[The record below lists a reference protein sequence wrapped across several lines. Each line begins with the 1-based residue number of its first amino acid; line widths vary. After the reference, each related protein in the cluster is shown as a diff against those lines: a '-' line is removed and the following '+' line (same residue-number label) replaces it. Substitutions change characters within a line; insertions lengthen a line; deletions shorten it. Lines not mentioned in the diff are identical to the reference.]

1 MVVLTLVPHSRIYL
15 QLLRVGGAFTKL
27 FQSGVMRNFVVTES
41 TTKNVSTSYFQ
52 NLGTTMEAYGPSD
65 RHLRPGTRSFR
76 MTPLCQPISEE
87 SCMATKEIT
96 HEELNPF
103 EIAKQQFN
111 RAADYLELDAS
122 IRNVLSSAKR
132 QLIVSIPVKMDGG
145 DVQVLEGYRV
155 KHNIARGPAKGGI
168 RYHPNV
174 TLDEVKALAS
184 WMTWKCATVGIPYGG
199 GKGGVICDPK
209 SLSMNELERLT
220 RRYAFEIAPI
230 IGPDR
235 DIPAPDV
242 YTDEQT
248 MAWIMDTISMVR
260 GHTELGVVTGK
271 PISLGGSQGRSE
283 ATARG
288 CLYALREACKVKGLE
303 LRGARVSVHGFG
315 NAGANIA
322 RLAAE
327 DGARV
332 VAICDSR
339 VGLYSESG
347 IDIKTALR
355 HKKQTKSLVGL
366 SGVKEM
372 SPEEVLT
379 VDCDILLPAA
389 LENAITLANVGKVKA
404 KIIAE
409 LANGPTTPGA
419 DRVLDGE
426 GVLLVPD
433 ILANA
438 GGVTVS
444 YYEWVQD
451 QYSFFWSER
460 QINETLEQTIRT
472 AFKAVHETMQRYDTD
487 MRTGAYILAVDR
499 VAEATRVRG
508 IFP

>member
-1 MVVLTLVPHSRIYL
+1 MIEQHTVI
-15 QLLRVGGAFTKL
+15 
-27 FQSGVMRNFVVTES
+27 
-41 TTKNVSTSYFQ
+41 
-52 NLGTTMEAYGPSD
+52 
-65 RHLRPGTRSFR
+65 
-76 MTPLCQPISEE
+76 TPQ
-87 SCMATKEIT
+87 
-96 HEELNPF
+96 EELNPYK
-103 EIAKQQFN
+103 IAKQQFDL
-111 RAADYLELDAS
+111 AADYLDLDDS
-122 IRNVLSSAKR
+122 MRDVLKNAKR

-145 DVQVLEGYRV
+145 EVKVFEGYRV
-155 KHNIARGPAKGGI
+155 QHNIARGPAKGGI

-209 SLSMNELERLT
+209 SMSRNELERLT

-230 IGPDR
+230 LGPDR

-271 PISLGGSQGRSE
+271 PIALGGSQGRSE

-288 CLYALREACKVKGLE
+288 CLYTLREACRVKGIDLK
-303 LRGARVSVHGFG
+303 GARVAVHGFG

-322 RLAAE
+322 RLVAA
-327 DGARV
+327 DGARI

-339 VGLYSESG
+339 SGVYAKNGLDVGG
-347 IDIKTALR
+347 ALR
-355 HKKQTKSLVGL
+355 HKAATGEVRGL
-366 SGVKEM
+366 PNAKEV
-372 SPEEVLT
+372 PCEAVLE

-389 LENAITLANVGKVKA
+389 LENAITLANVERIRA

-419 DRVLDGE
+419 DRLLAE
-426 GVLLVPD
+426 RGVFLIPD

-451 QYSFFWSER
+451 QYSFFWTES
-460 QINETLEQTIRT
+460 QINETLEQTMRT
-472 AFKAVHETMQRYDTD
+472 AFYSVYETAERYKTD
-487 MRTGAYILAVDR
+487 MRTGAYILAIDR

>member
-1 MVVLTLVPHSRIYL
+1 
-15 QLLRVGGAFTKL
+15 
-27 FQSGVMRNFVVTES
+27 
-41 TTKNVSTSYFQ
+41 
-52 NLGTTMEAYGPSD
+52 
-65 RHLRPGTRSFR
+65 
-76 MTPLCQPISEE
+76 
-87 SCMATKEIT
+87 MATQRAYQ
-96 HEELNPF
+96 EELNPF

-111 RAADYLELDAS
+111 RAADYLDLDAS
-122 IRNVLSSAKR
+122 MRHVLQHAKR

-145 DVQVLEGYRV
+145 DVQVFEGYRV
-155 KHNIARGPAKGGI
+155 QHNIARGPAKGGI

-174 TLDEVKALAS
+174 TLDEVKALAA

-209 SLSMNELERLT
+209 SLSRNELERLT

-271 PISLGGSQGRSE
+271 PISLGGSQGRAE

-288 CLYALREACKVKGLE
+288 CLYALREACRVKGMSLK
-303 LRGARVSVHGFG
+303 GARVVVHGFG

-322 RLAAE
+322 RLVAE
-327 DGARV
+327 DGAKV
-332 VAICDSR
+332 IAACDSKMA
-339 VGLYSESG
+339 VYAENG
-347 IDIKTALR
+347 IDVEEALR
-355 HKKQTKSLVGL
+355 HKAETGSLMGL
-366 SGVKEM
+366 AGCKEM
-372 SPEEVLT
+372 PCEDVLT
-379 VDCDILLPAA
+379 LECDILLPSA
-389 LENAITLANVGKVKA
+389 LENAITLKNVGNVKT

-419 DRVLDGE
+419 DRVLEDE
-426 GVLLVPD
+426 GVLLIPD

-451 QYSFFWSER
+451 QYSFFWSEDK
-460 QINETLEQTIRT
+460 INKTLEDTIQT
-472 AFKAVHETMQRYDTD
+472 AFNSVHETTKQYNTD
-487 MRTGAYILAVDR
+487 MRTGAYILAVGR
-499 VAEATRVRG
+499 VVEATKVRG

>member
-1 MVVLTLVPHSRIYL
+1 M
-15 QLLRVGGAFTKL
+15 
-27 FQSGVMRNFVVTES
+27 
-41 TTKNVSTSYFQ
+41 TTPAN
-52 NLGTTMEAYGPSD
+52 AP
-65 RHLRPGTRSFR
+65 
-76 MTPLCQPISEE
+76 
-87 SCMATKEIT
+87 A
-96 HEELNPF
+96 EELNPF
-103 EIAKQQFN
+103 EIAGQQFD
-111 RAADYLELDAS
+111 RAADFLELDS
-122 IRNVLSSAKR
+122 SMRNVLRNSKR

-145 DVQVLEGYRV
+145 EIQVFEGYRV
-155 KHNIARGPAKGGI
+155 QHNIARGPAKGGI

-174 TLDEVKALAS
+174 SLDEVKALAA

-209 SLSMNELERLT
+209 SLSRNELERLT

-260 GHTELGVVTGK
+260 GQTELGVVTGK
-271 PISLGGSQGRSE
+271 PISLGGSQGRHE

-288 CLYALREACKVKGLE
+288 CLYALREACRVKGIN
-303 LRGARVSVHGFG
+303 LRGARVAVHGFG

-322 RLAAE
+322 RLVAA

-332 VAICDSR
+332 VAACDSR
-339 VGLYSESG
+339 AGVYAENGLDVEA
-347 IDIKTALR
+347 ALR
-355 HKKQTKSLVGL
+355 HKKETGSLHGL
-366 SGVKEM
+366 ANSKEI
-372 SPEEVLT
+372 PCDAVLEAE
-379 VDCDILLPAA
+379 CDILLPSA
-389 LENAITLANVGKVKA
+389 LENSITMANVEYVKA
-404 KIIAE
+404 SIIGE

-419 DRVLDGE
+419 DRVLADQ
-426 GVLLVPD
+426 GVFLIPD

-451 QYSFFWSER
+451 LYSYFWTEN
-460 QINETLEQTIRT
+460 QINETLETTMRA
-472 AFKAVHETMQRYDTD
+472 AFRSVHETAMRYQTD

-499 VAEATRVRG
+499 VAEATRMRG

>member
-1 MVVLTLVPHSRIYL
+1 M
-15 QLLRVGGAFTKL
+15 
-27 FQSGVMRNFVVTES
+27 S
-41 TTKNVSTSYFQ
+41 TAPAVQ
-52 NLGTTMEAYGPSD
+52 
-65 RHLRPGTRSFR
+65 
-76 MTPLCQPISEE
+76 
-87 SCMATKEIT
+87 
-96 HEELNPF
+96 EELNPF
-103 EIAKQQFN
+103 EIAKQQFS
-111 RAADYLELDAS
+111 RAADYLELEESMRA
-122 IRNVLSSAKR
+122 VLRTTKR

-145 DVQVLEGYRV
+145 ETKVFEGYRV
-155 KHNIARGPAKGGI
+155 QHNIARGPAKGGI

-184 WMTWKCATVGIPYGG
+184 WMTWKCAVVNIPYGG
-199 GKGGVICDPK
+199 GKGGVVCDPK
-209 SLSMNELERLT
+209 SLSKNELERLT

-242 YTDEQT
+242 YTDSQT

-271 PISLGGSQGRSE
+271 PLSLGGSLGRHE

-288 CLYALREACKVKGLE
+288 ALYALREACKIKGTSLK
-303 LRGARVSVHGFG
+303 GARVAVQGFG
-315 NAGANIA
+315 NAGSIIA

-327 DGARV
+327 DGARI
-332 VAICDSR
+332 VAACDSKS
-339 VGLYSESG
+339 GLHAEGG
-347 IDIKTALR
+347 IDIQAALKHKEETGALR
-355 HKKQTKSLVGL
+355 GL
-366 SGVKEM
+366 AGAKEIA
-372 SPEEVLT
+372 PNDVLE
-379 VDCDILLPAA
+379 VDCDILCPSA
-389 LENAITLANVGKVKA
+389 LENSITMANVGKVKA

-419 DRVLDGE
+419 DRVLEDE
-426 GVLLVPD
+426 GVLLIPD

-451 QYSFFWSER
+451 QYSFFWSEKR
-460 QINETLEQTIRT
+460 INQTLEDTMSDAFHKVHQTAHR
-472 AFKAVHETMQRYDTD
+472 HGTD
-487 MRTGAYILAVDR
+487 LRTGAYILAIDR

>member
-1 MVVLTLVPHSRIYL
+1 
-15 QLLRVGGAFTKL
+15 
-27 FQSGVMRNFVVTES
+27 
-41 TTKNVSTSYFQ
+41 
-52 NLGTTMEAYGPSD
+52 
-65 RHLRPGTRSFR
+65 
-76 MTPLCQPISEE
+76 
-87 SCMATKEIT
+87 MATREALQ
-96 HEELNPF
+96 EELNPF
-103 EIAKQQFN
+103 KIAKQQFN
-111 RAADYLELDAS
+111 RAADYLDLDDS
-122 IRNVLSSAKR
+122 TRNVLSAAKR
-132 QLIVSIPVKMDGG
+132 QLIVAIPVKMDGG
-145 DVQVLEGYRV
+145 DVQVFEGYRV
-155 KHNIARGPAKGGI
+155 QHNIARGPAKGGI

-209 SLSMNELERLT
+209 SLSKNELERLT

-288 CLYALREACKVKGLE
+288 CLYALREACRVKGINLK
-303 LRGARVSVHGFG
+303 GARVAVQGFG

-322 RLAAE
+322 RLVAA

-332 VAICDSR
+332 VAACDSKAG
-339 VGLYSESG
+339 VFNETG
-347 IDIKTALR
+347 IDIQAALR
-355 HKKQTKSLVGL
+355 HKAETKSLAGL
-366 SGVKEM
+366 SGAKSM
-372 SPEEVLT
+372 SPEDIVG
-379 VDCDILLPAA
+379 VDCDILLPSA
-389 LENAITLANVGKVKA
+389 LENAITLANVGQVKA

-409 LANGPTTPGA
+409 LANGPTTPGS
-419 DRVLDGE
+419 DRVLADE
-426 GVLLVPD
+426 GVFLIPD

-451 QYSFFWSER
+451 QYSFFWSEH
-460 QINETLEQTIRT
+460 QINETLEQTMRT
-472 AFKAVHETMQRYDTD
+472 AFKSVYETAQRYDTD

>member
-1 MVVLTLVPHSRIYL
+1 
-15 QLLRVGGAFTKL
+15 
-27 FQSGVMRNFVVTES
+27 
-41 TTKNVSTSYFQ
+41 
-52 NLGTTMEAYGPSD
+52 
-65 RHLRPGTRSFR
+65 
-76 MTPLCQPISEE
+76 
-87 SCMATKEIT
+87 MATQKAFQEQ
-96 HEELNPF
+96 LNPF

-111 RAADYLELDAS
+111 RAADYLDLDPS
-122 IRNVLSSAKR
+122 MRNVLQNAKR

-145 DVQVLEGYRV
+145 DVQVFEGFRV
-155 KHNIARGPAKGGI
+155 QHNIARGPAKGGI

-174 TLDEVKALAS
+174 SLDEVKALAA

-209 SLSMNELERLT
+209 SLSRNELERLT

-271 PISLGGSQGRSE
+271 PIALGGSQGRAE

-288 CLYALREACKVKGLE
+288 CLYALREACRVKGMSLD
-303 LRGARVSVHGFG
+303 GARVAVHGFG

-322 RLAAE
+322 RLVAQ

-332 VAICDSR
+332 VAACDSKT
-339 VGLYSESG
+339 GIYCESG
-347 IDIKTALR
+347 IDIDEALKQKEKT
-355 HKKQTKSLVGL
+355 TSLAGL
-366 SGVKEM
+366 KGIKEM
-372 SPEEVLT
+372 APEDMIGI
-379 VDCDILLPAA
+379 DCDILLPSA
-389 LENAITLANVGKVKA
+389 LENAITLKNVGQVKA

-419 DRVLDGE
+419 DRVLEDE
-426 GVLLVPD
+426 GVFLIPD

-460 QINETLEQTIRT
+460 KINDTLEQTIQT
-472 AFKAVHETMQRYDTD
+472 AFNSVHETAQHYNTD
-487 MRTGAYILAVDR
+487 MRTGAYILAVGR
-499 VAEATRVRG
+499 VVEATRVRG

>member
-1 MVVLTLVPHSRIYL
+1 MS
-15 QLLRVGGAFTKL
+15 
-27 FQSGVMRNFVVTES
+27 S
-41 TTKNVSTSYFQ
+41 T
-52 NLGTTMEAYGPSD
+52 A
-65 RHLRPGTRSFR
+65 
-76 MTPLCQPISEE
+76 
-87 SCMATKEIT
+87 AAA
-96 HEELNPF
+96 EELNPF
-103 EIAKQQFN
+103 EIAKQQFH
-111 RAADYLELDAS
+111 RAADYLNLDS
-122 IRNVLSSAKR
+122 STRHVLSNPKR
-132 QLIVSIPVKMDGG
+132 QLIVSVPVKMDGG
-145 DVQVLEGYRV
+145 DVQVFEGYRV
-155 KHNIARGPAKGGI
+155 QHNIARGPCKGGI
-168 RYHPNV
+168 RYHPKV

-209 SLSMNELERLT
+209 ALSKNELERLT

-271 PISLGGSQGRSE
+271 PISLGGSHGRGE

-288 CLYALREACKVKGLE
+288 CLYALREACAVKGINLN
-303 LRGARVSVHGFG
+303 GARVAVHGFG

-322 RLAAE
+322 RLVAG
-327 DGARV
+327 DGAKV
-332 VAICDSR
+332 VAACDSR
-339 VGLYSESG
+339 AGVYAANG
-347 IDIKTALR
+347 IDVQAALR
-355 HKKQTKSLVGL
+355 HKAETSSLAGL
-366 SGVKEM
+366 AGTSEI
-372 SPEEVLT
+372 SPEDIVG
-379 VDCDILLPAA
+379 VDCEILLPSA
-389 LENAITLANVGKVKA
+389 LENAITLANVGRVKA

-419 DRVLDGE
+419 DRVLADA
-426 GVLLVPD
+426 GVFLVPD

-451 QYSFFWSER
+451 QYSFFWSEK
-460 QINETLEQTIRT
+460 QINDTLEQAMRT
-472 AFKAVHETMQRYDTD
+472 AFNSVYATAQRHDTD

>member
-1 MVVLTLVPHSRIYL
+1 
-15 QLLRVGGAFTKL
+15 
-27 FQSGVMRNFVVTES
+27 
-41 TTKNVSTSYFQ
+41 
-52 NLGTTMEAYGPSD
+52 
-65 RHLRPGTRSFR
+65 
-76 MTPLCQPISEE
+76 
-87 SCMATKEIT
+87 MATKEAFQ
-96 HEELNPF
+96 EELNPF

-111 RAADYLELDAS
+111 LAADFLELES
-122 IRNVLSSAKR
+122 SMRRVLENPKR

-145 DVQVLEGYRV
+145 DVQVFEGYRV
-155 KHNIARGPAKGGI
+155 QHNIARGPAKGGI

-174 TLDEVKALAS
+174 SLDEVKALAS

-209 SLSMNELERLT
+209 SLSKNELERLT

-271 PISLGGSQGRSE
+271 PISLGGSQGRAE

-288 CLYALREACKVKGLE
+288 CLYALREACRVKGMSLK
-303 LRGARVSVHGFG
+303 GARVAVHGFG

-322 RLAAE
+322 RLVAE

-332 VAICDSR
+332 VAACDSKAG
-339 VGLYSESG
+339 VYSENG
-347 IDIKTALR
+347 IDVPAALS
-355 HKKQTKSLVGL
+355 HKAETSSLHGL
-366 SGVKEM
+366 NGCKEIE
-372 SPEEVLT
+372 PDEIIG
-379 VDCDILLPAA
+379 VDCDILLPSA

-404 KIIAE
+404 QIIAE

-419 DRVLDGE
+419 DKVFADND
-426 GVLLVPD
+426 VMLVPD

-451 QYSFFWSER
+451 QNSFFWSEK

-472 AFKAVHETMQRYDTD
+472 AFNSVHETAMHYNTD
-487 MRTGAYILAVDR
+487 LRTGAYILAVSR
-499 VAEATRVRG
+499 VAEATSVRG

>member
-1 MVVLTLVPHSRIYL
+1 MENVFGPPRLDTSAHFLYDSAALKPYFP
-15 QLLRVGGAFTKL
+15 GG
-27 FQSGVMRNFVVTES
+27 GIMS
-41 TTKNVSTSYFQ
+41 TAPAVK
-52 NLGTTMEAYGPSD
+52 
-65 RHLRPGTRSFR
+65 
-76 MTPLCQPISEE
+76 
-87 SCMATKEIT
+87 
-96 HEELNPF
+96 EELNPF

-111 RAADYLELDAS
+111 RAADYLELEESMRA
-122 IRNVLSSAKR
+122 VLRTAKR

-145 DVQVLEGYRV
+145 ETKVFEGYRV
-155 KHNIARGPAKGGI
+155 QHNIARGPAKGGI

-209 SLSMNELERLT
+209 SLSKSELERLT

-242 YTDEQT
+242 YTDSQT

-271 PISLGGSQGRSE
+271 PLSLGGSQGRHE

-288 CLYALREACKVKGLE
+288 ALYTLREACKVRGTE
-303 LRGARVSVHGFG
+303 LKGARVAVQGFG
-315 NAGANIA
+315 NAGSIIA
-322 RLAAE
+322 RLVAE
-327 DGARV
+327 DGACV
-332 VAICDSR
+332 VAACDSR
-339 VGLYSESG
+339 
-347 IDIKTALR
+347 
-355 HKKQTKSLVGL
+355 
-366 SGVKEM
+366 SGVYSATGLDIQAALKHKEETGALYGLKGAKEIA
-372 SPEEVLT
+372 PNDVLE
-379 VDCDILLPAA
+379 VDCDILCPSA
-389 LENAITLANVGKVKA
+389 LENSITMANVGRVKA
-404 KIIAE
+404 KLIAE

-419 DRVLDGE
+419 DRVLEDE
-426 GVLLVPD
+426 GVMLIPD

-451 QYSFFWSER
+451 QYSFFWSESR
-460 QINETLEQTIRT
+460 INQTLEDTMGDAFNKVHQT
-472 AFKAVHETMQRYDTD
+472 AQRYGTD
-487 MRTGAYILAVDR
+487 MRTGAYILAIDR

>member
-1 MVVLTLVPHSRIYL
+1 
-15 QLLRVGGAFTKL
+15 
-27 FQSGVMRNFVVTES
+27 
-41 TTKNVSTSYFQ
+41 
-52 NLGTTMEAYGPSD
+52 
-65 RHLRPGTRSFR
+65 
-76 MTPLCQPISEE
+76 
-87 SCMATKEIT
+87 MATREALA
-96 HEELNPF
+96 EELNPF
-103 EIAKQQFN
+103 QIARQQFN
-111 RAADYLELDAS
+111 RAADYLNLDDS
-122 IRNVLSSAKR
+122 TRQVLSSPKR

-145 DVQVLEGYRV
+145 DVQVFEGYRV
-155 KHNIARGPAKGGI
+155 QHNIARGPCKGGI

-174 TLDEVKALAS
+174 TLDEVKALAT

-288 CLYALREACKVKGLE
+288 CLYALREACKVKGINLK
-303 LRGARVSVHGFG
+303 GARVSVHGFG

-322 RLAAE
+322 RLVAA
-327 DGARV
+327 DGAKV
-332 VAICDSR
+332 VAACDSKA
-339 VGLYSESG
+339 GLYAENG
-347 IDIKTALR
+347 IDITAALR
-355 HKKQTKSLVGL
+355 HKAETKSLAGL
-366 SGVKEM
+366 PGTKEI
-372 SPEEVLT
+372 SPEDIVS

-389 LENAITLANVGKVKA
+389 LENAITLQNVSQVKA

-419 DRVLDGE
+419 DRVLADQ
-426 GVLLVPD
+426 GVFLVPD

-451 QYSFFWSER
+451 QYSFFWSEK
-460 QINETLEQTIRT
+460 QINETLEQAMRT
-472 AFKAVHETMQRYDTD
+472 AFNSVYETAQRYDTD